1 MPKVKLVRRWGP
13 YPANR
18 TVEVDDVQAAWLVQH
33 NFAESSGDLKAP
45 EQEPNA
51 EGSHGADPL
60 AGADASRRRPRTIRS
75 TRDHTEGPIAQAEGA
90 PPAAYRA
97 GFTAEDA
104 ERQGEA
110 GRNFREGS
118 DDRAGTLSA
127 PEDSPAADGPRATSK
142 AAQSPDQNDEGGGTR
157 NTKPARRRGSRSDS

>member
-1 MPKVKLVRRWGP
+1 MPKVKLARRWGP
-13 YPANR
+13 YREGR
-18 TVEVDDVQAAWLVQH
+18 TVDVDDVQAAWLVQH
-33 NFAESSGDLKAP
+33 NYGESSGDLKAP
-45 EQEPNA
+45 EQEPAA

-60 AGADASRRRPRTIRS
+60 AGADGSRRRPRSIRS
-75 TRDHTEGPIAQAEGA
+75 TRDHSEGQIQQAEGS
-90 PPAAYRA
+90 PPAYRA

-127 PEDSPAADGPRATSK
+127 AEGSPVADGPRATSK
-142 AAQSPDQNDEGGGTR
+142 AAQSPDQTDEGGGTR
-157 NTKPARRRGSRSDS
+157 NTAKPARRRSARSDS